1 MASDDRAYLYR
12 HTDGSLH
19 RKPALVVD
27 SGGGP
32 GEYFDSPFVKHWWR
46 EGDDEPQG

>member
-1 MASDDRAYLYR
+1 MKESDYLYQ
-12 HTDGSLH
+12 HTDGTIH

-32 GEYFDSPFVKHWWR
+32 HEYFDSPFVRRWWR
-46 EGDDEPQG
+46 DLEEEGK

>member
-1 MASDDRAYLYR
+1 MKEPDYVYE
-12 HTDGSLH
+12 HVNGTIH

-32 GEYFDSPFVKHWWR
+32 WEYFNSPFVKKWWR
-46 EGDDEPQG
+46 EKEDEVR